1 MGNISCFRR
10 IVIVLAVFFLIAG
23 AGVSARG
30 ADGGGSPTE
39 PGVKTSSATPEPTS
53 YLQDLLTREKL
64 TGNWGGVR
72 EELAKKGI
80 TLDVDLTQ
88 VLQGNVSGGNRLQK
102 NPQDPWG
109 GEPENHT
116 LYQGHTSYTLNLDFQ
131 KLGLWPGAFL
141 TIMGE
146 TQYGN
151 SLLPYAG
158 TMLPVNS
165 NALYPLPNQ
174 SKTYLSEVLFAQF
187 LSRTFGLVIGKLI
200 TSPGDRNP
208 FAYDEKTTFLNC
220 GFLYNPVFFRT
231 CPYSA
236 LGTGFI
242 WLPTPSV
249 KFQFLALDTEGVPNT
264 TGFKTV
270 FKNGT
275 TLVSELDVKTNF
287 FGKPGGQVFGG
298 SWCSKTFNSLQ
309 QDPRTFIDHI
319 ILGTPLKTNKNSWC
333 AFYNFH
339 QYFFFREGTKDQ
351 GIGIFGRFG
360 VGEAVTNPMNYHI
373 AFGIGG
379 KGMVACRPDDRFGI
393 GYYYTR
399 LSDKLP
405 PVLFQKK
412 IIQNYEAGG
421 EIFYNVALTPWLQVT
436 PSVQLIES
444 GIQKNNSM
452 ATVLSLRTQIYF

>member
-1 MGNISCFRR
+1 MGNTSYLRR
-10 IVIVLAVFFLIAG
+10 MVIVMAMVFFMNGAG
-23 AGVSARG
+23 ALARG
-30 ADGGGSPTE
+30 AEGGGSPTE

-72 EELAKKGI
+72 EEFAKKGI

-109 GEPENHT
+109 GEPEKHT
-116 LYQGHTSYTLNLDFQ
+116 FYQGHTSYTLHLDFQ

-141 TIMGE
+141 IIMGE

-151 SLLPYAG
+151 NLNPYDG
-158 TMLPVNS
+158 TIVSVNS
-165 NALYPLPNQ
+165 NALFPYPTKEK
-174 SKTYLSEVLFAQF
+174 SHLSEVTFVQF
-187 LSRTFGLVIGKLI
+187 FSKSFGVVIGKLLA
-200 TSPGDRNP
+200 TAGDRNP

-242 WLPTPSV
+242 WLPTPAV
-249 KFQFLALDTEGVPNT
+249 KFSFNVIDTEWLPNT
-264 TGFKTV
+264 SGFDTI
-270 FKNGT
+270 FHNGT

-298 SWCSKTFNSLQ
+298 SWSNKTFNSLQ

-319 ILGTPLKTNKNSWC
+319 ILETPLKTNKNSWC

-351 GIGIFGRFG
+351 GIGLFGRFG

-373 AFGIGG
+373 ALGIGG

-405 PVLFQKK
+405 PVLFQRK
-412 IIQNYEAGG
+412 IIHNYEAGG

-436 PSVQLIES
+436 PSVQVIES

>member
-10 IVIVLAVFFLIAG
+10 MVIIMAMGFLMTGAAILAQG
-23 AGVSARG
+23 AE
-30 ADGGGSPTE
+30 GGSSPTE
-39 PGVKTSSATPEPTS
+39 PGLKTSSDTPEPAS
-53 YLQDLLTREKL
+53 YLEDFLTREKL
-64 TGNWGGVR
+64 TGDWRGVR

-88 VLQGNVSGGNRLQK
+88 VLQGNVSGGNRFQK

-141 TIMGE
+141 TITGE

-151 SLLPYAG
+151 SFNPYAG
-158 TMLPVNS
+158 TMVSVNS
-165 NALYPLPNQ
+165 NALFPYPTEEKSHL
-174 SKTYLSEVLFAQF
+174 TEVTFAQF
-187 LSRTFGLVIGKLI
+187 LSQTFGVRIGKL
-200 TSPGDRNP
+200 TTRLGDRNP

-236 LGTGFI
+236 LGVGFI
-242 WLPTPSV
+242 WLPTPAVTFS
-249 KFQFLALDTEGVPNT
+249 FNAMDTEWLPNT
-264 TGFKTV
+264 SGFDTI
-270 FKNGT
+270 FHNGT

-298 SWCSKTFNSLQ
+298 SWSNKTFTSLQ
-309 QDPRTFIDHI
+309 QDPRIIISNI
-319 ILGTPLKTNKNSWC
+319 ILGTPLATNKNSWC
-333 AFYNFH
+333 VFYNFH

-360 VGEAVTNPMNYHI
+360 VGEAITNPMNYHI

-379 KGMVACRPDDRFGI
+379 KGMSACRPDDRFGI

-399 LSDKLP
+399 LSDDLP
-405 PVLFQKK
+405 RVLFSRG

-421 EIFYNVALTPWLQVT
+421 EIFYNIALTPWLQMT
-436 PSVQLIES
+436 PSVQVIES

>member
-1 MGNISCFRR
+1 M
-10 IVIVLAVFFLIAG
+10 AMVFLMNGAG
-23 AGVSARG
+23 ALAQG
-30 ADGGGSPTE
+30 AEGGGSPTA
-39 PGVKTSSATPEPTS
+39 PGVETSSDTPEPTS
-53 YLQDLLTREKL
+53 SLQDFLTRKKL
-64 TGNWGGVR
+64 TGDWCGVR
-72 EELAKKGI
+72 DELSKKGI

-88 VLQGNVSGGNRLQK
+88 VLQGNVSGGSHFQK
-102 NPQDPWG
+102 DLRDPWG

-116 LYQGHTSYTLNLDFQ
+116 LYQGHTSYALSLDFQ

-141 TIMGE
+141 TITGE

-151 SLLPYAG
+151 SFNPYAG
-158 TMLPVNS
+158 TMVSVNS
-165 NALYPLPNQ
+165 NALFPYPTEEKSHL
-174 SKTYLSEVLFAQF
+174 TEVTFAQF
-187 LSRTFGLVIGKLI
+187 LSQTFGVRIGKL
-200 TSPGDRNP
+200 TTRLGDRNP

-236 LGTGFI
+236 LGVGFI
-242 WLPTPSV
+242 WLPTPAVTFS
-249 KFQFLALDTEGVPNT
+249 FNAMDTEWLPNT
-264 TGFKTV
+264 SGFDTI
-270 FKNGT
+270 FHNGT

-298 SWCSKTFNSLQ
+298 SWSNKTFTSLQ
-309 QDPRTFIDHI
+309 QDPRIIISNI
-319 ILGTPLKTNKNSWC
+319 ILGTPLATNKNSWC
-333 AFYNFH
+333 VFYNFH

-360 VGEAVTNPMNYHI
+360 VGEAITNPMNYHI

-379 KGMVACRPDDRFGI
+379 KGMSACRPDDRFGI

-399 LSDKLP
+399 LSDDLP
-405 PVLFQKK
+405 RVLFSRG

-421 EIFYNVALTPWLQVT
+421 EIFYNVALTPWLQMT

>member
-1 MGNISCFRR
+1 MGNTFYLRR
-10 IVIVLAVFFLIAG
+10 MVIVMAMVFLMTG

-30 ADGGGSPTE
+30 AEGGGSPTE
-39 PGVKTSSATPEPTS
+39 PGVKSSNATPEPTS
-53 YLQDLLTREKL
+53 YLQDFLTREKL
-64 TGNWGGVR
+64 TGDWWGVR
-72 EELAKKGI
+72 EKLAKKGI
-80 TLDVDLTQ
+80 ALDVDLTQ
-88 VLQGNVSGGNRLQK
+88 VLQGNVSGGGHFQK
-102 NPQDPWG
+102 DPRDPWG

-131 KLGLWPGAFL
+131 KLGLWPGAFVK
-141 TIMGE
+141 IMGE

-151 SLLPYAG
+151 NLLPYAG

-174 SKTYLSEVLFAQF
+174 EKTYLSEVLFAQF
-187 LSRTFGLVIGKLI
+187 FSKTFGVLIGKFVT
-200 TSPGDRNP
+200 TSGDRNV

-220 GFLYNPVFFRT
+220 GLLYNPVYFRT
-231 CPYSA
+231 VPYSA
-236 LGTGFI
+236 LGTGFM
-242 WLPTPSV
+242 WLPTSAV
-249 KFQFLALDTEGVPNT
+249 TFSFNALDSEGVPNT

-270 FKNGT
+270 FHNGT
-275 TLVSELDVKTNF
+275 TLASQLEVKTHF
-287 FGKPGGQVFGG
+287 FDKPGDLVFGG
-298 SWCSKTFNSLQ
+298 SWSNKTFTSLQ
-309 QDPRTFIDHI
+309 QDPRLILEHI
-319 ILGTPLKTNKNSWC
+319 ILGTPLAIDKHSWC
-333 AFYNFH
+333 AYHNFSQFFYV
-339 QYFFFREGTKDQ
+339 REGTTDQ

-360 VGEAVTNPMNYHI
+360 VGEAETNPINYHI

-379 KGMVACRPDDRFGI
+379 KGMVAGRPDDRFGI

-405 PVLFQKK
+405 SVLFKRG